1 MTKVETK
8 TQVGSWE
15 DGFSPS
21 SNQKP
26 KKASKVKNELLTEV
40 ASDTTIHIVHT
51 SKPSGKKCSLC
62 KRLTYHG
69 VVVANNSPQFICYE
83 CIKDL
88 AWALSEHL
96 EKHAVAVGLH

>member
-40 ASDTTIHIVHT
+40 ASDTTIHNLSRCGNPYPFRV
-51 SKPSGKKCSLC
+51 GDEQRNLSLC
-62 KRLTYHG
+62 
-69 VVVANNSPQFICYE
+69 
-83 CIKDL
+83 
-88 AWALSEHL
+88 
-96 EKHAVAVGLH
+96 